1 MNDLSQVPRR
11 RIIDLV
17 SPRDSQGEPDPQ
29 GSFMQPGASDIYRE
43 QGRRLIAVK
52 FDVRHRDLA
61 SAVTEARQK
70 IAGLGPAPYRLEWS
84 GEFQDMQQAE
94 AKLKVAIP
102 LACALIL
109 VLLYSMFRSFVDVL
123 LVFSSVVALG
133 CGGVWALILTHT
145 NFSISAAVGFI
156 SIFGVAVMNGL
167 LLVSSCHQNRLAGMT
182 TEQAILRAAKNRLR
196 PMMMTT
202 LTAIFGLLPAALSTR
217 IGAQSQQPL
226 AIVVIG
232 GMLAALILNRYLI
245 SVLYAVFRKSMPA
258 KDAAGLS
265 E

>member
-1 MNDLSQVPRR
+1 LQ
-11 RIIDLV
+11 L
-17 SPRDSQGEPDPQ
+17 
-29 GSFMQPGASDIYRE
+29 GASDIYRE
-43 QGRRLIAVK
+43 QGRRMIAVK
-52 FDVRHRDLA
+52 FDVRGRDLA
-61 SAVTEARQK
+61 SAVSEAQQK
-70 IAGLGPAPYRLEWS
+70 TAGLVPAPYRLQWS
-84 GEFQDMQQAE
+84 GDFQDMQSAE
-94 AKLKVAIP
+94 ARLKIVIP

-109 VLLYSMFRSFVDVL
+109 VLLYSMFRSLVDVL
-123 LVFSSVVALG
+123 LVFSSVVALC
-133 CGGVWALILTHT
+133 CGGFWALILTHT

-167 LLVSSCHQNRLAGMT
+167 LLVSSCHQNRLAGMAM
-182 TEQAILRAAKNRLR
+182 EEAVLHAAKHRLR

-232 GMLAALILNRYLI
+232 GMLAALVLNRYLT
-245 SVLYAVFRKSMPA
+245 SVLYAVFRKAMPA
-258 KDAAGLS
+258 EQAAALA